1 MRPNFKGESMTQPNF
16 HSDGIPTSDRL
27 RDSQRLRNEVRDDD
41 TTFEDPR
48 IARERAEEREVE
60 RAPAPAHAELEHDDS
75 TAHSRFG
82 ASFLASGNTDEPWQQ
97 WRQIQERFVDDP
109 RSAVSDAHGL
119 VGELMN
125 DIVRKFEGERTQMEQ
140 RWSSGE
146 DVSTEDLR
154 RCLQSY
160 RDFFGR
166 LLTNVGDAKA

>member
-1 MRPNFKGESMTQPNF
+1 MRPK
-16 HSDGIPTSDRL
+16 L
-27 RDSQRLRNEVRDDD
+27 QRRIDD

-48 IARERAEEREVE
+48 IARERAEERE
-60 RAPAPAHAELEHDDS
+60 RAEAREQAREHAELEHDDS
-75 TAHSRFG
+75 TARSRFG

-97 WRQIQERFVDDP
+97 WRKIQERFVDDP

-119 VGELMN
+119 VGALMD
-125 DIVRKFEGERTQMEQ
+125 DIVRKFENERTQMEQ